1 MKKIL
6 TACAMASIAF
16 IVGSGA
22 YGEGVAQAAAREQEA
37 RRPAQNRAVGVV
49 TAVDAATG
57 QVTIRTDEG
66 ASVQVITDTKT
77 SVYRVPPGETDQ
89 SKAVRVALTD
99 IAAGDRLF
107 AGGEVS
113 ADGKQIAA
121 RQIVLTSAAGLAQR
135 QEREREEQRRRR
147 LVGRVTA
154 VNPQA
159 REITLMV
166 RSREGGEAVTVTA
179 PEGARLLR
187 YAPDSLRP
195 ADARP
200 GTFADLR
207 VGDQVRAQ
215 GDRSADG
222 KQFTAEEIISGAF
235 QRVGGTVTAV
245 NTATNEV
252 TIRNEQTGK
261 SIVVSFGPKSML
273 RRISPEM
280 AASFGERRGRR
291 GDRNGAGGG
300 AAAQPQGAGGQE
312 GRQTARTDGAGP
324 RQRGDGSGATGP
336 EGRGGG
342 GGGRPPRGGGR
353 NFQEMLESLPA
364 ITVADLKKG
373 DTVLVNGTTTGADQ
387 SRVTAVTLMTGEAEF
402 LRRMQGGPNRND
414 GPTNPGLPG
423 DVLGGGT
430 GNREQP

>member
-6 TACAMASIAF
+6 TACAIASMAF
-16 IVGSGA
+16 MVGLGTYGRGA
-22 YGEGVAQAAAREQEA
+22 AQAAAARQQET

-49 TAVDAATG
+49 TAIDTSTG

-66 ASVQVITDTKT
+66 ASVQVITDAKT

-99 IAAGDRLF
+99 IAPGDRLF
-107 AGGEVS
+107 AGGELS
-113 ADGKQIAA
+113 ADGKQIAS

-135 QEREREEQRRRR
+135 REQEREEQRRRR
-147 LVGRVTA
+147 LVGRITA

-222 KQFTAEEIISGAF
+222 KHFTAEEIISGSF

-245 NTATNEV
+245 NTNTNEV

-261 SIVVSFGPKSML
+261 SLVVSFGPKSML
-273 RRISPEM
+273 RRITPEM

-291 GDRNGAGGG
+291 GGDRNGQG
-300 AAAQPQGAGGQE
+300 ATAQGAGARDG
-312 GRQTARTDGAGP
+312 GQTARTDAPGSNN
-324 RQRGDGSGATGP
+324 RGDGGGATSP
-336 EGRGGG
+336 EGRS
-342 GGGRPPRGGGR
+342 GGRPPRGGGR

-373 DTVLVNGTTTGADQ
+373 DTVLVNGTTPGADQ
-387 SRVTAVTLMTGEAEF
+387 SRVTAVTLLTGEAEF
-402 LRRMQGGPNRND
+402 LRRMQGGPNRGD

-430 GNREQP
+430 GSREQP